1 MKMKYEKPM
10 AAVEFYSLSQS
21 IAACTIKISYLDN
34 NCVVKDPDTPPHTR
48 SIAYVEKK
56 YFTAVCLQDATVMQ
70 GNDSICYHTQVNA
83 MFTS

>member
-1 MKMKYEKPM
+1 MKYEKPM

-21 IAACTIKISYLDN
+21 IAACTIRISYVDTD
-34 NCVVKDPDTPPHTR
+34 CVVRDPDTPTQTR
-48 SIAYVEKK
+48 SLAYIEK
-56 YFTAVCLQDATVMQ
+56 YFTDVCVKNALAMN

>member
-1 MKMKYEKPM
+1 MKYEKPM

-21 IAACTIKISYLDN
+21 IAACTIRISYLDN
-34 NCVVKDPDTPPHTR
+34 NCVIKDSDTPVETR
-48 SIAYVEKK
+48 SIAYVKRHLFSIE
-56 YFTAVCLQDATVMQ
+56 CQQNATLMD